1 MVAPARPASRPDPTR
16 PLRFGVEEEFVL
28 VDAVTG
34 VCVPRAGQVLADA
47 AMTLGDRAQAEFCAT
62 QVEGCTPPVETPEQL
77 RAELASMR
85 HALAAAAGRAGCLLV
100 ASGTPVL
107 PSPHPLPVSDGARY
121 HRISRHMG
129 PVADQPGGEMC
140 GCHVHVGDLSRREA
154 LAVGNRLRPWLPV
167 LHAVTTNSPF
177 CEGRDRGVASS
188 RTLCYGRWPTVG
200 PAPLL
205 DESGYERTVE
215 ALVSSGVL
223 LDRRMVYWY
232 SRPSEHLPTLEVR
245 VADVNADLDVT
256 VLLAVLVRAL
266 VEMSLREE
274 AAGAP
279 MRPVAED
286 ALCRAHR
293 RAARVGLSA
302 DGVDAFTG
310 RSRPAPLLLADLLEH
325 AAPGLDAL
333 GDLGLARRLAARTV
347 AAGTG
352 ADRQRAA
359 FACRGSLTDVVAEL
373 AAVTVGTTASAD
385 RSTALARSGGRSRQ
399 DRAGGTA
406 AAPGRA

>member
-1 MVAPARPASRPDPTR
+1 MVEPARPSVRPGPTQ

-34 VCVPRAGQVLADA
+34 VCVPRAERVLADA
-47 AMTLGDRAQAEFCAT
+47 ALTLGDRAQAEFCAT
-62 QVEGCTPPVETPEQL
+62 QVEGCTPPVETAERL
-77 RAELASMR
+77 REELAVMR
-85 HALAAAAGRAGCLLV
+85 RALAAAAGRAGCLLV

-107 PSPHPLPVSDGARY
+107 PSPHPLPVSDGVRY

-200 PAPLL
+200 PAPVL
-205 DESGYERTVE
+205 DEGGYERTVE
-215 ALVSSGVL
+215 ALLSSGVL
-223 LDRRMVYWY
+223 LDRRMIYWY

-256 VLLAVLVRAL
+256 VLLAVLVRGL
-266 VEMSLREE
+266 VAVSLREE
-274 AAGAP
+274 RAGAP
-279 MRPVAED
+279 LPSVPGEL
-286 ALCRAHR
+286 LCAAHR
-293 RAARVGLSA
+293 RAARVGLSG
-302 DGVDAFTG
+302 DGIDAFTG
-310 RSRPAPLLLADLLEH
+310 RSRPAAQLLADLLEH
-325 AAPGLDAL
+325 AAPGLAAL

-359 FACRGSLTDVVAEL
+359 FACRGSLADVVAEL
-373 AAVTVGTTASAD
+373 AAVTVGQSASPG
-385 RSTALARSGGRSRQ
+385 RSATRGPATGGRRGG
-399 DRAGGTA
+399 RAGGTA
-406 AAPGRA
+406 TAPGRA